1 MEIFTN
7 FSSYLTSVNTNL
19 KQEFS
24 KGDSV
29 LTFEIVSLSK
39 SLLEFQINDLLE
51 NKIFQVKKI
60 KIK

>member
-24 KGDSV
+24 RGDSV
-29 LTFEIVSLSK
+29 LTFEIASLSK